1 MADSQDNQ
9 RVTLAEVERL
19 LAAATHSGTHVP
31 DWLEML
37 AAELRAALPGAAV
50 ACPDVARRMLS
61 DPRLTLGA
69 QANVGADAL
78 RVLKS

>member
-1 MADSQDNQ
+1 MSSSHDNQ

-19 LAAATHSGTHVP
+19 LAAAEYSGTLVP
-31 DWLEML
+31 DWLAQL

-69 QANVGADAL
+69 HANVGAGAL
-78 RVLKS
+78 HVLKG